1 MPHHAGR
8 HRKQG
13 RNKAVRRA
21 PDYGAVR
28 LAASIEAHPDVK
40 QQRSDARRYA
50 VELLRIVARTLQSG
64 EMQHLRLNVPA
75 DPITASVLGA
85 SLYRIAYEIEEHGQR
100 KPQPAPHAGRR
111 RPRRGETADERPCHH
126 VNTTASAYTS
136 KRTGA
141 RRQLLCSLPGLRNLL
156 DGGSCARGTS
166 EGAVVSSGRPRAGHY
181 PHGRCSSPSEAC
193 IPSRARRGR
202 FRNYW

>member
-8 HRKQG
+8 RRQRG
-13 RNKAVRRA
+13 RETAVRRT

-64 EMQHLRLNVPA
+64 EMQYLRLNVPA

-100 KPQPAPHAGRR
+100 NRNLRPTPDGGDHAG
-111 RPRRGETADERPCHH
+111 E
-126 VNTTASAYTS
+126 
-136 KRTGA
+136 
-141 RRQLLCSLPGLRNLL
+141 RRQTN
-156 DGGSCARGTS
+156 
-166 EGAVVSSGRPRAGHY
+166 GRATT
-181 PHGRCSSPSEAC
+181 
-193 IPSRARRGR
+193 
-202 FRNYW
+202 

>member
-1 MPHHAGR
+1 M
-8 HRKQG
+8 
-13 RNKAVRRA
+13 RRT

-50 VELLRIVARTLQSG
+50 VEVLRIVARTLQSG

-100 KPQPAPHAGRR
+100 NRNLRPTPDGGDRAGERR
-111 RPRRGETADERPCHH
+111 QTNGHGRDTTRMAAVPLPPRRVPHRARGADGFVTIDDGTSGETCEYL
-126 VNTTASAYTS
+126 VN
-136 KRTGA
+136 
-141 RRQLLCSLPGLRNLL
+141 
-156 DGGSCARGTS
+156 
-166 EGAVVSSGRPRAGHY
+166 
-181 PHGRCSSPSEAC
+181 
-193 IPSRARRGR
+193 
-202 FRNYW
+202 

>member
-1 MPHHAGR
+1 M
-8 HRKQG
+8 
-13 RNKAVRRA
+13 RRT

-28 LAASIEAHPDVK
+28 FAASIEAHPDVK

-100 KPQPAPHAGRR
+100 NRNLRPTPDGGDHARERR
-111 RPRRGETADERPCHH
+111 RTNAMLPRERDGERHA
-126 VNTTASAYTS
+126 
-136 KRTGA
+136 
-141 RRQLLCSLPGLRNLL
+141 
-156 DGGSCARGTS
+156 
-166 EGAVVSSGRPRAGHY
+166 
-181 PHGRCSSPSEAC
+181 
-193 IPSRARRGR
+193 
-202 FRNYW
+202 